1 MESSI
6 YRPYKTCVIEGFIN
20 YGFYKMFI
28 KTSNF
33 DSTVPK
39 QDITKINIR
48 NELLNYV

>member
-6 YRPYKTCVIEGFIN
+6 YGPYKTCVIEGFIN

-33 DSTVPK
+33 DTIYVPK
-39 QDITKINIR
+39 YIYKRSTAVD
-48 NELLNYV
+48 LL